1 MPAYADP
8 TPKPISAD
16 TIFLAFELSGT
27 SWLVALHA
35 PDADKVER
43 HRLPAG
49 VAAEVLGLI
58 ARTKARVTRRL
69 GTTPRVACC
78 YETGRDG
85 FWLHRVLE
93 AEGVASHVMDPTS
106 LQVDRRARRA
116 KTDRLDAQALLRAL
130 MAWLCGEQQ
139 VCSMVRPPSPEHED
153 ERRLSRERGTLL
165 KERLRLS
172 NRIKGLCAAQGI
184 YDYEPLGADR
194 RDRLARLATG
204 DGRAL
209 PDRLAAE
216 IGRQLDC
223 LELVLRHLAEVEAV
237 RDARA
242 AQGRG
247 GAPGGGGGGGGGA
260 GGGGGGGGGPP
271 TPGVWGGEK
280 AWPRGPTPGGG
291 GVSSPP
297 PFPTRRDV
305 AAYAGLAPSPYASGG
320 TSREQGISK
329 AGNRRARKALIELAW
344 LWLRHQPESA
354 LARWYRDRVGT
365 ATGRVKRIAI
375 VALAR
380 KLLVAIWR
388 YVETGLVPAEAA
400 VRTGPDRA
408 IIGTWPGRAGMSEVG
423 A

>member
-1 MPAYADP
+1 MESLTDLTSRALAEITASADVARLDEVRVHWLGKKGVLTEQLKSLGAMPAEQRKEAGARINEAKDAVQ
-8 TPKPISAD
+8 SA
-16 TIFLAFELSGT
+16 IE
-27 SWLVALHA
+27 
-35 PDADKVER
+35 
-43 HRLPAG
+43 
-49 VAAEVLGLI
+49 
-58 ARTKARVTRRL
+58 ARRQ
-69 GTTPRVACC
+69 
-78 YETGRDG
+78 
-85 FWLHRVLE
+85 VLE
-93 AEGVASHVMDPTS
+93 AEGIASHVMDPTS

-130 MAWLCGEQQ
+130 MAWSRGERQ

-194 RDRLARLATG
+194 RERLARLVTG

-209 PDRLAAE
+209 PGRLAAE

-242 AQGRG
+242 AQAREEG
-247 GAPGGGGGGGGGA
+247 GSKLAALLRLKGI
-260 GGGGGGGGGPP
+260 GPELA
-271 TPGVWGGEK
+271 TVLELEVFHRHF
-280 AWPRGPTPGGG
+280 AN
-291 GVSSPP
+291 
-297 PFPTRRDV
+297 RRDV

-388 YVETGLVPAEAA
+388 YVETGLVPAEAT
-400 VRTGPDRA
+400 VRT
-408 IIGTWPGRAGMSEVG
+408 
-423 A
+423 

>member
-49 VAAEVLGLI
+49 AAAEVLGLI

-78 YETGRDG
+78 YEAGRDG

-93 AEGVASHVMDPTS
+93 AEGIASYVMDPSS

-130 MAWLCGEQQ
+130 MAWSRGERQG
-139 VCSMVRPPSPEHED
+139 CSMVRPPSPEHED

-194 RDRLARLATG
+194 RERLARLVTG

-209 PDRLAAE
+209 PGRLAAE

-242 AQGRG
+242 AQARAQGGSKLAALLRLKGIGPEAATGR
-247 GAPGGGGGGGGGA
+247 GGGGGKRAGA
-260 GGGGGGGGGPP
+260 GGP
-271 TPGVWGGEK
+271 
-280 AWPRGPTPGGG
+280 ARGGG
-291 GVSSPP
+291 GVSPPP
-297 PFPTRRDV
+297 PFATRRDV

-400 VRTGPDRA
+400 VRT
-408 IIGTWPGRAGMSEVG
+408 
-423 A
+423 

>member
-1 MPAYADP
+1 MGAGRPGWCSLVVLTSCRHGRPPMPAYPDP

-27 SWLVALHA
+27 SWLVAFHA

-49 VAAEVLGLI
+49 VVAEVLGLI

-69 GTTPRVACC
+69 GTTSRVACC
-78 YETGRDG
+78 YEAGRDG

-93 AEGVASHVMDPTS
+93 AKGIASHVMDPTS

-130 MAWLCGEQQ
+130 MAWSRGERE

-194 RDRLARLATG
+194 RERLARLVTG

-209 PDRLAAE
+209 PGRLAAE

-223 LELVLRHLAEVEAV
+223 LELVLRHLAEGETV
-237 RDARA
+237 RNARGTSA
-242 AQGRG
+242 RG
-247 GAPGGGGGGGGGA
+247 GRLQARGVAAAERHRPGARNRAGA
-260 GGGGGGGGGPP
+260 GGL
-271 TPGVWGGEK
+271 
-280 AWPRGPTPGGG
+280 
-291 GVSSPP
+291 PP
-297 PFPTRRDV
+297 PLRQPPRRG
-305 AAYAGLAPSPYASGG
+305 GLCGPG
-320 TSREQGISK
+320 TQSLCQ
-329 AGNRRARKALIELAW
+329 RRHE
-344 LWLRHQPESA
+344 P
-354 LARWYRDRVGT
+354 
-365 ATGRVKRIAI
+365 
-375 VALAR
+375 
-380 KLLVAIWR
+380 
-388 YVETGLVPAEAA
+388 
-400 VRTGPDRA
+400 
-408 IIGTWPGRAGMSEVG
+408 
-423 A
+423 